1 MLIPFLISKIHR
13 GTVNRTDIDYEG
25 SISIDESLMES
36 ARLKTFQKVE
46 VYVLSNGNRFS
57 TYAIPQAR
65 GSRAITVN
73 GAAAKLVSPGDRV
86 IIAAY
91 GLIEENEWNTLDT
104 VVVSLN
110 ERNEIEKISHGKA

>member
-65 GSRAITVN
+65 GSGVITVN
-73 GAAAKLVSPGDRV
+73 GAAAKLVSPGDRI
-86 IIAAY
+86 IIASY
-91 GLIEENEWNTLDT
+91 GLIDENEGNTLDT
-104 VVVSLN
+104 IVVSLN
-110 ERNEIEKISHGKA
+110 EKNEIEKIAHGKA

>member
-13 GTVNRTDIDYEG
+13 GTVSRTDIDYEG
-25 SISIDESLMES
+25 SISIDETLMES

-57 TYAIPQAR
+57 TYAIPQTP
-65 GSRAITVN
+65 GSGEITVN
-73 GAAAKLVSPGDRV
+73 GAAAKLVSPGDKV

-91 GLIEENEWNTLDT
+91 ALIEENEWSALDT
-104 VVVSLN
+104 VILKLN
-110 ERNEIEKISHGKA
+110 EKNEIEKISHGKA